1 MALGVSRPCKTS
13 STAIFRSESYMS
25 MNLPVL
31 STVSIVALVALNLL
45 AWLQILKLRR
55 SWRNPVAADNSYLG
69 LAMSAFSRAD
79 HPDLLQHHDE
89 VNPLTEAEIYVIYG
103 RRDDARKV
111 LDTALRAGRI
121 SSEDIASF
129 WAEQGSL

>member
-1 MALGVSRPCKTS
+1 MQ
-13 STAIFRSESYMS
+13 
-25 MNLPVL
+25 MNIPIV
-31 STVSIVALVALNLL
+31 STVSIVLLVMLNLL

-69 LAMSAFSRAD
+69 LAMSAFSNGD
-79 HPDLLQHHDE
+79 HPDLLRDHDE

-111 LDTALRAGRI
+111 LESALRAGRI
-121 SSEDIASF
+121 SGADVTAF
-129 WAEQGSL
+129 WAEQNAR